1 MANFTVSPG
10 AKLNEIDNTFLTS
23 HPVQAGAA
31 IIGPTVKGPVLI
43 PTKVT
48 SYSEYTTMFGDVV
61 ESGSQNYSYLT
72 SIAAYNYFNYG
83 GTSLLVTRVVT
94 GSYTSA
100 TSSITNEDATTPFV
114 LETIGE
120 GDLMNTGTDGTGGA
134 LSTGTK
140 NNVRW
145 QISSPNTASGTF
157 NLLIRR
163 GDDINN
169 KTIVLESF
177 NGVNLDPN
185 SNKYIAKVIG
195 DQKQNYDS
203 VNNQLTTTGS
213 YVNASRFVRVKSVNT
228 PTLNYLDANGT
239 ANDNY
244 TGSIPLSSTG
254 SFNGAEGTPFPAR
267 AGQFYQ
273 DINATDSQGLT
284 GDNYTTAIS
293 LLSNSET
300 YQFNVLFTPGLT
312 DEAHDT
318 QITNIITNTQNRGDN
333 LFVFD
338 TTNYGSTI
346 TTAIG
351 EANNRDTSYAA
362 TYWPWVRISD
372 PATGKLVFVPA
383 STMIPGVYAFN
394 DKVAAPWFAP
404 AGINRGGLSTVIS
417 TEYKLSQGNRDSLYE
432 SNINPL
438 ATLPRTGVVVYGQK
452 TLQKQASALDR
463 VNVRRLLI
471 ELKNYISQIAET
483 VVFEQNTIVT
493 RGSFLARINPY
504 LEGIQQKQ
512 GLYAFQVKMDDSN
525 NGPDVIDRNQLIG
538 QIYVQPTRTAEF
550 ISLDFI
556 LQPTG
561 AEFPG

>member
-23 HPVQAGAA
+23 QPVQAGAA

-61 ESGSQNYSYLT
+61 ESGSRNYSYLT

-100 TSSITNEDATTPFV
+100 TSSITNEVSTTPFV
-114 LETIGE
+114 LETLGE

-157 NLLIRR
+157 NVLIRR

-177 NGVNLDPN
+177 NGVSLDPN
-185 SNKYIAKVIG
+185 SEKYIAKIIG

-213 YVNASRFVRVKSVNT
+213 YTNASRFVRVKSVDT
-228 PTLNYLDANGT
+228 PTLNYLDSNGI
-239 ANDNY
+239 AKDAY
-244 TGSIPLSSTG
+244 TGSIPLLSTG

-273 DINATDSQGLT
+273 NINATDSQGLT

-312 DEAHDT
+312 DESHNT
-318 QITNIITNTQNRGDN
+318 EISSLITNTQNRGDN
-333 LFVFD
+333 LLVFD

-351 EANNRDTSYAA
+351 EANSRDTSYAA

-372 PATGKLVFVPA
+372 PSTGKLVFVPA

-404 AGINRGGLSTVIS
+404 AGINRGGLSTVVS
-417 TEYKLSQGNRDSLYE
+417 AEYKLSQGNRDSLYE

-493 RGSFLARINPY
+493 RGSFLAKINPY

-512 GLYAFQVKMDDSN
+512 GLYAFQVKMDDAN
-525 NGPDVIDRNQLIG
+525 NGPDIIDRNQLVG
-538 QIYVQPTRTAEF
+538 QIYIQPTRTAEF

>member
-23 HPVQAGAA
+23 QPVQAGAA

-61 ESGSQNYSYLT
+61 ESGSRNYSYLT

-100 TSSITNEDATTPFV
+100 TSSITNEVSTTPFV
-114 LETIGE
+114 LETLGE

-140 NNVRW
+140 DNVRW

-157 NLLIRR
+157 NVLIRR

-177 NGVNLDPN
+177 NGVSLDPN
-185 SNKYIAKVIG
+185 SEKYIAKIIG

-213 YVNASRFVRVKSVNT
+213 YTNASRFVRVKSVGT
-228 PTLNYLDANGT
+228 PTLNYLDSNGV
-239 ANDNY
+239 AKDAY

-273 DINATDSQGLT
+273 NINATDSQGLT

-312 DEAHDT
+312 DESHNT
-318 QITNIITNTQNRGDN
+318 EISSLITNTQNRGDN
-333 LFVFD
+333 LLVFD

-351 EANNRDTSYAA
+351 EANSRDTSYAA

-372 PATGKLVFVPA
+372 PSTGKLVFVPA

-404 AGINRGGLSTVIS
+404 AGINRGGLSTVVS
-417 TEYKLSQGNRDSLYE
+417 AEYKLSQGNRDSLYE

-493 RGSFLARINPY
+493 RGSFLAKINPY

-512 GLYAFQVKMDDSN
+512 GLYAFQVKMDDAN
-525 NGPDVIDRNQLIG
+525 NGPDIIDRNQLVG
-538 QIYVQPTRTAEF
+538 QIYIQPTRTAEF

>member
-10 AKLNEIDNTFLTS
+10 VKLNEIDNTFLTS
-23 HPVQAGAA
+23 QPVQAGAA

-48 SYSEYTTMFGDVV
+48 SYSEYTTLFGDVV

-100 TSSITNEDATTPFV
+100 TSSITNEVSTTPFV

-140 NNVRW
+140 DNVRW

-157 NLLIRR
+157 NVLIRR
-163 GDDINN
+163 GDDITN
-169 KTIVLESF
+169 KPVILESF
-177 NGVNLDPN
+177 NGVSLDPN
-185 SNKYIAKVIG
+185 SEKYIAKIIG

-213 YVNASRFVRVKSVNT
+213 YTNASRFVRVKSVNT
-228 PTLNYLDANGT
+228 PTLNYLDSNGT
-239 ANDNY
+239 AKDQY
-244 TGSIPLSSTG
+244 TGSIPLAGSG
-254 SFNGAEGTPFPAR
+254 SFNGATGTPFPAR

-273 DINATDSQGLT
+273 NIDATDSQGLT
-284 GDNYTTAIS
+284 GGNYTTAIS

-312 DEAHDT
+312 DEAHNT
-318 QITNIITNTQNRGDN
+318 EITNIITNTQNRGDN

-351 EANNRDTSYAA
+351 EANSRDTSYAA
-362 TYWPWVRISD
+362 TYWPWLRISD

-394 DKVAAPWFAP
+394 DKVSAPWFAP
-404 AGINRGGLSTVIS
+404 AGINRGGLSTVVS

-432 SNINPL
+432 SNINPI
-438 ATLPRTGVVVYGQK
+438 ATLPRQGVVVYGQK
-452 TLQKQASALDR
+452 TLQKAASALDR

-525 NGPDVIDRNQLIG
+525 NGPDIIDRNQLVG
-538 QIYVQPTRTAEF
+538 QIYIQPTRTAEF

>member
-23 HPVQAGAA
+23 QPVQAGAA

-61 ESGSQNYSYLT
+61 ESGSRNYSYLT

-100 TSSITNEDATTPFV
+100 TSSITNEDTTTPFV
-114 LETIGE
+114 LETLGE
-120 GDLMNTGTDGTGGA
+120 GDLMNTGTNGTGGA

-140 NNVRW
+140 DNVRW

-157 NLLIRR
+157 NVLIRR

-177 NGVNLDPN
+177 NGVSLDPN

-213 YVNASRFVRVKSVNT
+213 YTNASRFVRVKSVNT
-228 PTLNYLDANGT
+228 PTLNYLDSNGV
-239 ANDNY
+239 AKDAY

-254 SFNGAEGTPFPAR
+254 SFNGADGTPFPAR

-273 DINATDSQGLT
+273 DIDATDSQGLT
-284 GDNYTTAIS
+284 GTNYTTAIS

-312 DEAHDT
+312 DEAHNT
-318 QITNIITNTQNRGDN
+318 EISNIITNTQTRADN

-351 EANNRDTSYAA
+351 EANDRDTSYAA

-404 AGINRGGLSTVIS
+404 AGINRGGLSTVVS

-452 TLQKQASALDR
+452 TLQKAASALDR

-483 VVFEQNTIVT
+483 VVFEQNTITT
-493 RGSFLARINPY
+493 RGSFLAKINPY

-512 GLYAFQVKMDDSN
+512 GLYAFQVKMDDAN
-525 NGPDVIDRNQLIG
+525 NGPDIIDRNQLVG
-538 QIYVQPTRTAEF
+538 QIYIQPTRTAEF